1 MGKNIDSN
9 LDRLLKIIENPIRRK
24 IIERLSQEPN
34 YTLQLAKELGL
45 GQQLVAKH
53 LKLMEKHGLV
63 KSTIQSSPTGP
74 QRKVFG
80 LTKSLSITVNV
91 APHLFKQDIVFFD
104 PKPQEHQIPE
114 THESL
119 IERKNIIEGYPDW
132 KDKLKPYAQLLSD
145 IDLKLET
152 LEDSRVHL
160 LSIRN
165 SIMRDVSKIIQKIRD
180 ANARRIFHLAVD
192 ENDRNIRRISQALN
206 LREEIV
212 KQVIQ
217 NIKRDFETEFFE

>member
-1 MGKNIDSN
+1 VGINIDTT
-9 LDRLLKIIENPIRRK
+9 LDRLLKILENPIRRK

-45 GQQLVAKH
+45 SQQLVAKH
-53 LKLMEKHGLV
+53 LKIMEENGLV
-63 KSTIQSSPTGP
+63 KSNTQSSPSGP

-80 LTKSLSITVNV
+80 LAKSLSITVNV

-104 PKPQEHQIPE
+104 LKPQARQMPE

-119 IERKNIIEGYPDW
+119 IKRKDIIEDYPDW

-145 IDLKLET
+145 IDLKLEM
-152 LEDSRVHL
+152 LENNRVHL

-165 SIMRDVSKIIQKIRD
+165 SIMRDVSEIIQKIRD
-180 ANARRIFHLAVD
+180 ANARRIFHLALD
-192 ENDRNIRRISQALN
+192 EHDQSVRRISQTLN
-206 LREEIV
+206 LREELV
-212 KQVIQ
+212 KQIIQ

>member
-1 MGKNIDSN
+1 VGVNIDTN
-9 LDRLLKIIENPIRRK
+9 LDRLLKILENPVRRK

-53 LKLMEKHGLV
+53 LKIMEENGLV
-63 KSTIQSSPTGP
+63 KSKPQSSPTGP

-80 LTKSLSITVNV
+80 LAKSLSITVNV

-104 PKPQEHQIPE
+104 PKPEERQIPE

-119 IERKNIIEGYPDW
+119 INRKNSIENYPDW
-132 KDKLKPYAQLLSD
+132 KDKLKPYANLLSD
-145 IDLKLET
+145 IDLKLEK
-152 LEDSRVHL
+152 LENKRVHL
-160 LSIRN
+160 LYIRN
-165 SIMRDVSKIIQKIRD
+165 SIMRDVSEIIQEIRD
-180 ANARRIFHLAVD
+180 TNTRRVFHSALD
-192 ENDRNIRRISQALN
+192 EHDQSVRRISQALN